1 MQPNEKQ
8 PIQLSV
14 TLKRDANPLSDGF
27 ASIEIQNNTAD
38 PIEVWSRLPVGVDGF
53 IDVAVVDAQKQRISK
68 EFAARIGAS
77 PFSEPRLSA
86 TIPRGKSI
94 KTSVNLFEGV
104 PAGQMK
110 PGKYKCYVQFVY
122 ETHKGVSQELEI
134 EVTEKHLREKDE

>member
-38 PIEVWSRLPVGVDGF
+38 PIEVWSRLPV
-53 IDVAVVDAQKQRISK
+53 VDAQKQRISK

-77 PFSEPRLSA
+77 PFSELRLSA

>member
-38 PIEVWSRLPVGVDGF
+38 PIEVWSRLP
-53 IDVAVVDAQKQRISK
+53 VVDAQKQRISK